1 MDDAKQIIDEFVER
15 AVGLNVLIMNSKA
28 RMIIIRNMDTN
39 MKTDRW
45 YIIFRFGL
53 GDVKMQRRG
62 ANFINKPLEHSCPQ
76 VS

>member
-1 MDDAKQIIDEFVER
+1 MDDAKKIIDEFVEK
-15 AVGLNVLIMNSKA
+15 AVGLNVLIMKSKA

-39 MKTDRW
+39 MKTDGW